1 MITIASMKKT
11 LIILLIGACIVG
23 CTRTNKQSYNV
34 PPSKYIGLEQIAE
47 LCLPDTTH
55 KKALVFCSPYCYGCE
70 LRFKEV
76 YNPVLDTLDTT
87 LWRVYFIV
95 SVGSEDTLAY
105 NKLMQDCSQMGIDT
119 NRAYIWRQQGYREDY
134 NQVLNLFHSTHPL
147 ENTIGGVP
155 HAILLDEK
163 NFIANQRECDFD
175 KRDSCWYAPREF
187 GHFDGKIPDN
197 FQTED
202 TARLRLVR
210 TTTAPPEEERI
221 NVVS

>member
-1 MITIASMKKT
+1 MKKT
-11 LIILLIGACIVG
+11 LIILLIGACTVG

-55 KKALVFCSPYCYGCE
+55 KKALVFCRPNCYGCE

-87 LWRVYFIV
+87 HWRIYFIV

-105 NKLMQDCSQMGIDT
+105 NELMQDCSQMGIDT
-119 NRAYIWRQQGYREDY
+119 NRAYIWRKWGYPEDY
-134 NQVLNLFHSTHPL
+134 NQIIQLFHSTHPL
-147 ENTIGGVP
+147 ENTISGVP

-163 NFIANQRECDFD
+163 NFIANQKECDFD
-175 KRDSCWYAPREF
+175 NRDSCWYTTREF
-187 GHFDGKIPDN
+187 GHFDGKIPND

-202 TARLRLVR
+202 TARYMLVR
-210 TTTAPPEEERI
+210 TTVPPPEEERL
-221 NVVS
+221 NVVVKN

>member
-1 MITIASMKKT
+1 MRKT
-11 LIILLIGACIVG
+11 FFILLIGACTVG

-55 KKALVFCSPYCYGCE
+55 KKALVFCRPDCYGCE

-87 LWRVYFIV
+87 HWRIYFIV

-105 NKLMQDCSQMGIDT
+105 NELMQDCSQMGIDT
-119 NRAYIWRQQGYREDY
+119 NRAYIWRKWGYPEDY
-134 NQVLNLFHSTHPL
+134 NQIIQLFHSTHPL
-147 ENTIGGVP
+147 ENTISGVP

-163 NFIANQRECDFD
+163 NFIANQKECDFD
-175 KRDSCWYAPREF
+175 NRDSCWYTTREF
-187 GHFDGKIPDN
+187 GHFDGKIPDD

-202 TARLRLVR
+202 TARFMLVR
-210 TTTAPPEEERI
+210 TTEATPEEERI
-221 NVVS
+221 KIVFVD

>member
-1 MITIASMKKT
+1 MNKISTT
-11 LIILLIGACIVG
+11 LLIGACIVG
-23 CTRTNKQSYNV
+23 CTRTNKQLYNV

-55 KKALVFCSPYCYGCE
+55 KKALVFCRPDCYGCE

-87 LWRVYFIV
+87 HWRIYFIV

-105 NKLMQDCSQMGIDT
+105 NELMQDCSQMGIDT
-119 NRAYIWRQQGYREDY
+119 NRAYIWRKWGYPEDY
-134 NQVLNLFHSTHPL
+134 NQIIQLFHSTHPL
-147 ENTIGGVP
+147 ENTISGVP

-163 NFIANQRECDFD
+163 NFIANQKECDFD
-175 KRDSCWYAPREF
+175 NRDSCWYTTREF
-187 GHFDGKIPDN
+187 GHFDGKIPND

-210 TTTAPPEEERI
+210 TTEAPPEEERI
-221 NVVS
+221 KIVFAD